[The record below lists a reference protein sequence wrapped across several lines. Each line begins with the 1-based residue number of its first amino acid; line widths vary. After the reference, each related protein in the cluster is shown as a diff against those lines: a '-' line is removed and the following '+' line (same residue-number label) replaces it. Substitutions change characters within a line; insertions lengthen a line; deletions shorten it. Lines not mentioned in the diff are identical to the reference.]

1 MQFFNLDGLHCFK
14 VRTGL
19 EGLEI
24 KHFPVSIT
32 FKWKPMY
39 LISLFLFFL
48 NGPWATQQHSLFR
61 YPSPS
66 GPLAMYLDIV
76 CKSPADL
83 HDDTSRHGQETWDA
97 RTESLLVMNVA
108 GADTLCFPGWFWLSG
123 EINAWKMMDTSL
135 YSVIYWA
142 VTAGIF
148 LWHSLV

>member
-1 MQFFNLDGLHCFK
+1 MRFFNSDGSYCFR
-14 VRTGL
+14 VRTGP

-24 KHFPVSIT
+24 KHFPVST
-32 FKWKPMY
+32 NFKWKPMY
-39 LISLFLFFL
+39 LISLFLFFS

-61 YPSPS
+61 YPSS
-66 GPLAMYLDIV
+66 FGPLAIYLDTV

-83 HDDTSRHGQETWDA
+83 HDDTSRHGQETSDA
-97 RTESLLVMNVA
+97 STQPLLVMNVA

-148 LWHSLV
+148 FYDIV